1 MQEPVESMK
10 GFGFYCKSSGK
21 LWKDFK
27 QDKVKVRWVSPE
39 RLLHLRC
46 SEEAQGSG
54 MKTG

>member
-21 LWKDFK
+21 LLKDFK
-27 QDKVKVRWVSPE
+27 QDKVKVRWVSSE
-39 RLLHLRC
+39 RLLHLR